1 MSASSERIILVTGA
15 SRGVGKGI
23 AEGIGKAGDTIIC
36 AARSVPKDAK
46 VKQFGF
52 EISSSIEETC
62 NQLKQMNIKA
72 IPYAIDLNSH
82 SEIKELAA
90 FIESKFGKLDIL
102 VHAACQIHDDLVEPK
117 PFWEKSTDLWS
128 VIDVGMRSNYL
139 LSHSLAPLMIKQ
151 RSGLIVHISS
161 HGARCYMHGPIY
173 GAQKAGLDKMAFD
186 MAYDLKDHGVTAV
199 SMWSGIVK
207 DEKTQKVSEMH
218 GEQYAQ
224 FLQGAASQSYAGKVI
239 NAFYADKT
247 RHDSTG
253 ETLIMAELGKKYG
266 ITNEDGSEVR
276 SDREMLGGPVKFEE
290 AVVY

>member
-23 AEGIGKAGDTIIC
+23 AEGIAREGDTIIC
-36 AARSVPKDAK
+36 AARSVPKDTK
-46 VKQFGF
+46 IKQFGF

-62 NQLKQMNIKA
+62 NQLQKMNIKA

-139 LSHSLAPLMIKQ
+139 LSHSLAPLMIKH
-151 RSGLIVHISS
+151 RSGLVVHISS

-199 SMWSGIVK
+199 SIWS
-207 DEKTQKVSEMH
+207 
-218 GEQYAQ
+218 
-224 FLQGAASQSYAGKVI
+224 
-239 NAFYADKT
+239 
-247 RHDSTG
+247 
-253 ETLIMAELGKKYG
+253 
-266 ITNEDGSEVR
+266 
-276 SDREMLGGPVKFEE
+276 
-290 AVVY
+290 

>member
-23 AEGIGKAGDTIIC
+23 AEGIARKGDTIIC
-36 AARSVPKDAK
+36 AARSVPKDTK
-46 VKQFGF
+46 IKQFGF

-62 NQLKQMNIKA
+62 NQLQKMNIKA

-139 LSHSLAPLMIKQ
+139 LSHSLAPLMIKH
-151 RSGLIVHISS
+151 RSGLVVHISS

-186 MAYDLKDHGVTAV
+186 MAYDLKDYGVTAV
-199 SMWSGIVK
+199 SIWSGIVK

-224 FLQGAASQSYAGKVI
+224 FLQGAASQNYAGKVI
-239 NAFYADKT
+239 DAFYADKT

-276 SDREMLGGPVKFEE
+276 SDREMLGGPVKFEK

>member
-23 AEGIGKAGDTIIC
+23 AEGIAREGDTIIC
-36 AARSVPKDAK
+36 AARSVPKDTK
-46 VKQFGF
+46 IKQFGF

-62 NQLKQMNIKA
+62 HQLQQMNIKA

-139 LSHSLAPLMIKQ
+139 LSHSCLLYTSPSPRDLSTSRMP
-151 RSGLIVHISS
+151 SS
-161 HGARCYMHGPIY
+161 A
-173 GAQKAGLDKMAFD
+173 
-186 MAYDLKDHGVTAV
+186 
-199 SMWSGIVK
+199 
-207 DEKTQKVSEMH
+207 
-218 GEQYAQ
+218 
-224 FLQGAASQSYAGKVI
+224 
-239 NAFYADKT
+239 
-247 RHDSTG
+247 
-253 ETLIMAELGKKYG
+253 
-266 ITNEDGSEVR
+266 
-276 SDREMLGGPVKFEE
+276 
-290 AVVY
+290 

>member
-23 AEGIGKAGDTIIC
+23 AEGIAREGDTIIC
-36 AARSVPKDAK
+36 AARSVPKDTK
-46 VKQFGF
+46 IKQFGF

-62 NQLKQMNIKA
+62 NQLQKMNIKA

-82 SEIKELAA
+82 FEIKELAA

-139 LSHSLAPLMIKQ
+139 LSHSLAPLMIKH
-151 RSGLIVHISS
+151 RSGLVVHISS

-199 SMWSGIVK
+199 SIWSGIVK
-207 DEKTQKVSEMH
+207 DEKTQKVSERH
-218 GEQYAQ
+218 GEQSAQ
-224 FLQGAASQSYAGKVI
+224 FLQGAASQSYAGNVI
-239 NAFYADKT
+239 NAFYTDKR

-266 ITNEDGSEVR
+266 ITNEDGSEVK

>member
-23 AEGIGKAGDTIIC
+23 AEGIAREGDTIIC
-36 AARSVPKDAK
+36 AARSVPKDTK
-46 VKQFGF
+46 IKQFGF

-62 NQLKQMNIKA
+62 NQLQKMNIKA

-139 LSHSLAPLMIKQ
+139 LSHSLAPLMIKH
-151 RSGLIVHISS
+151 RSGLVVHISS

-199 SMWSGIVK
+199 SIWSGIVK

-224 FLQGAASQSYAGKVI
+224 FLQGAASQNYAGKVI
-239 NAFYADKT
+239 DAFYADKT

>member
-23 AEGIGKAGDTIIC
+23 AEGIAREGDTIIC
-36 AARSVPKDAK
+36 AARSVPKDTK
-46 VKQFGF
+46 IKQFGF

-62 NQLKQMNIKA
+62 NQLQKMNIKA

-139 LSHSLAPLMIKQ
+139 LSHSLAPLMIKH
-151 RSGLIVHISS
+151 RSGLVVHISS

-199 SMWSGIVK
+199 SIWSGIVK

-224 FLQGAASQSYAGKVI
+224 FLQGAASQSYAGNVI
-239 NAFYADKT
+239 NAFYTDKR